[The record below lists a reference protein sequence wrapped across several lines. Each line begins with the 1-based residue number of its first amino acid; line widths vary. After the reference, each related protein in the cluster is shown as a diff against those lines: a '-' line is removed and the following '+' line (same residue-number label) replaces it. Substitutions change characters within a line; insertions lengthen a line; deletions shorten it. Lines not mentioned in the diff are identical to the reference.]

1 MSNKGLPALRP
12 PGSGNRKSAPVC
24 SPVSAGGN
32 QNPIYCQACAAH
44 RDGEGLK
51 KIDDKIDSVLR
62 QLEDLKQDLIA
73 STTLTAMGNK
83 TSNCCTTRTCSSF
96 SPGTPRPMY
105 NWSGSDGR
113 SVDEMDQLE

>member
-12 PGSGNRKSAPVC
+12 PGSGNGKLAPVC
-24 SPVSAGGN
+24 SPISAGGN

-44 RDGEGLK
+44 GDGEGLK
-51 KIDDKIDSVLR
+51 KIDDKIDAVLR

-83 TSNCCTTRTCSSF
+83 TSNCCTAKPCSF

-105 NWSGSDGR
+105 NWSGIDIH
-113 SVDEMDQLE
+113 EMDQLE